1 LAELGK
7 VLILAREEI
16 VAALLGLMVE
26 LQGLDPIYLAK
37 AEIAED
43 LIRRARPQVVVVD
56 CDHQDCTDS
65 LLGAVREVGAKP
77 ILFSPFRFSGEVK
90 RVAGKHGVEYFTLPT
105 EPETFGKLL
114 RV

>member
-1 LAELGK
+1 

-43 LIRRARPQVVVVD
+43 LIRRAQPEVVVVD
-56 CDHQDCTDS
+56 CDHLDCTES
-65 LLGAVREVGAKP
+65 LLAAVREIGAKP
-77 ILFSPFRFSGEVK
+77 ILFSPFRFAGEVK

-105 EPETFGKLL
+105 EPETFGRML
-114 RV
+114 RT

>member
-1 LAELGK
+1 LAEVGK

-37 AEIAED
+37 AEIAEE
-43 LIRRARPQVVVVD
+43 LIRRARPEVVVVD

-65 LLGAVREVGAKP
+65 LLAAVREVGAKP
-77 ILFSPFRFSGEVK
+77 ILFSPFRFAGEVK
-90 RVAGKHGVEYFTLPT
+90 RVAGRHGVEYFTLPT
-105 EPETFGKLL
+105 EPETFGKML
-114 RV
+114 RT